1 MASKADRARKGSR
14 AGVAGW
20 LTVLAAASGVALVP
34 AAVLGAGPAQPASA
48 GGPAA
53 RGSQAA
59 PSGNISTVAGG
70 VGGPAKVTKV
80 AMIPCGVASAGGSLY
95 VSDLTPA
102 ESTTP
107 GAFAGGAVRK
117 VSPTG
122 RLTTPV
128 GTGALGPLGDGGL
141 ASKASLR
148 GPNGVA
154 FDHPGNMVIA
164 DTYGSRVRFVAA
176 HTGTFFGQAMTAGH
190 VYTVASGLGQP
201 SAVAV
206 DGAGNLVVADQGA
219 SEVDVVA
226 ARTGTFYGQKMK
238 AGHLYVVAGTGTRGY
253 SGDGGQATSAE
264 LDFPQGVAVDGAGNI
279 LIADRLNNRIRVVAV
294 GTGTFY
300 GKKMKAGD
308 IYTVAGTG
316 GEGYS
321 GDGVPATSAEL
332 DGPIGVAVDGAGN
345 LVIAD
350 NSNERVRVV
359 AAHAGTFYGQAM
371 KARYIYT
378 VAGTGAEGYSGDG
391 GPAIQAEVSPFGVTV
406 DGAGNL
412 VIADTNNNRV
422 RVVAAKTGTFYGQKM
437 ITGDIYTVAGT
448 GQIAY
453 SGDGGPATRAELN
466 QPWGALVDGAGNL
479 VISDFYNNRVRVA
492 AARTGTF
499 YDHQMTAGHIYTVA
513 GTGVAGFSGDRGPA
527 TSAELHWPAGVAV
540 DGSGNLLIADLYNN
554 VIRVVAAHTGTFY
567 GQAMKAGFIYTVA
580 GGGTLGDG
588 HRATSADLL
597 NPAGVA
603 VDGSG
608 NLLIADT
615 VRSRIR
621 VVAAHTGTFYGQAM
635 KANFIYS
642 VAGIAGQSGY
652 TGDGIPATSAELNF
666 PDDVTADGSGNLV
679 IADTSNN
686 RIRVVAA
693 RTGTFYGQKMQ
704 AGDIYSVAGD
714 GTPGF
719 LGDGGPAT
727 LAELNAPRQVAVDG
741 AGNLVIADTGNNR
754 IRITAATNGTFYGR
768 AMKTGHIYTVTG
780 NGKPGFAGDG
790 GPGVSAELNAP
801 EGVAID
807 GSGLVIAD
815 SLNNRIRMVAG

>member
-70 VGGPAKVTKV
+70 VGGPAKATKV

-567 GQAMKAGFIYTVA
+567 GQAMKA
-580 GGGTLGDG
+580 
-588 HRATSADLL
+588 
-597 NPAGVA
+597 
-603 VDGSG
+603 
-608 NLLIADT
+608 
-615 VRSRIR
+615 
-621 VVAAHTGTFYGQAM
+621 
-635 KANFIYS
+635 NFIYS

-754 IRITAATNGTFYGR
+754 IRIAAATNGTFYGR

>member
-20 LTVLAAASGVALVP
+20 LTLTVLAAASGVALVP
-34 AAVLGAGPAQPASA
+34 AAVLGAGPAQAASA

-59 PSGNISTVAGG
+59 PAGDISTVAGG
-70 VGGPAKVTKV
+70 VGGPAKATKV
-80 AMIPCGVASAGGSLY
+80 AMGALGVASAGGSIY
-95 VSDLTPA
+95 V
-102 ESTTP
+102 
-107 GAFAGGAVRK
+107 AGVTQSGGTVRK
-117 VSPTG
+117 VSPAG
-122 RLTTPV
+122 ELTTPV
-128 GTGALGPLGDGGL
+128 GTGVPGPPGDGGL
-141 ASKASLR
+141 ASKASL
-148 GPNGVA
+148 GGADGVA
-154 FDHPGNMVIA
+154 VDHSGNPAIA
-164 DTYGSRVRFVAA
+164 DTYGSRLRLVAA
-176 HTGTFFGQAMTAGH
+176 HTGTFFGQLMTARH
-190 VYTVASGLGQP
+190 IYTVASGIHQF

-219 SEVDVVA
+219 SHVDVVA
-226 ARTGTFYGQKMK
+226 ARAGTFYGQKMK
-238 AGHLYVVAGTGTRGY
+238 AGHLYTVAGNGNKGY
-253 SGDGGQATSAE
+253 SGDGGPATSAE
-264 LDFPQGVAVDGAGNI
+264 LDFPQGVAVDGAGNV
-279 LIADRLNNRIRVVAV
+279 LIADRLNNRIRVVTV

-300 GKKMKAGD
+300 GQKMKAGD

-321 GDGVPATSAEL
+321 GDGVPATHAEL
-332 DGPIGVAVDGAGN
+332 NGPPGVAVDAAGN

-359 AAHAGTFYGQAM
+359 AA
-371 KARYIYT
+371 
-378 VAGTGAEGYSGDG
+378 
-391 GPAIQAEVSPFGVTV
+391 
-406 DGAGNL
+406 
-412 VIADTNNNRV
+412 
-422 RVVAAKTGTFYGQKM
+422 
-437 ITGDIYTVAGT
+437 
-448 GQIAY
+448 
-453 SGDGGPATRAELN
+453 RA
-466 QPWGALVDGAGNL
+466 
-479 VISDFYNNRVRVA
+479 
-492 AARTGTF
+492 
-499 YDHQMTAGHIYTVA
+499 
-513 GTGVAGFSGDRGPA
+513 
-527 TSAELHWPAGVAV
+527 
-540 DGSGNLLIADLYNN
+540 
-554 VIRVVAAHTGTFY
+554 GTFY

-588 HRATSADLL
+588 HRATSAQLL

-635 KANFIYS
+635 KANFIYT
-642 VAGIAGQSGY
+642 VAGMAGQSGY

-679 IADTSNN
+679 IADTNNN

-693 RTGTFYGQKMQ
+693 HTGTFYGQKMQ

-727 LAELNAPRQVAVDG
+727 LAELNAPQQVAVDG

-754 IRITAATNGTFYGR
+754 IRIAAATTGTFYGR
-768 AMKTGHIYTVTG
+768 AMTAGRIYTVAG

-790 GPGVSAELNAP
+790 GPCVSAELNAP
-801 EGVAID
+801 EGMAID

-815 SLNNRIRMVAG
+815 SLSSRIRMVAG

>member
-48 GGPAA
+48 GSPAA

-70 VGGPAKVTKV
+70 VGGPAKATKV

-148 GPNGVA
+148 GPSGVA
-154 FDHPGNMVIA
+154 FDHSGNMVIA
-164 DTYGSRVRFVAA
+164 DTYGSRVRF
-176 HTGTFFGQAMTAGH
+176 
-190 VYTVASGLGQP
+190 
-201 SAVAV
+201 
-206 DGAGNLVVADQGA
+206 
-219 SEVDVVA
+219 
-226 ARTGTFYGQKMK
+226 
-238 AGHLYVVAGTGTRGY
+238 
-253 SGDGGQATSAE
+253 
-264 LDFPQGVAVDGAGNI
+264 
-279 LIADRLNNRIRVVAV
+279 
-294 GTGTFY
+294 
-300 GKKMKAGD
+300 
-308 IYTVAGTG
+308 
-316 GEGYS
+316 
-321 GDGVPATSAEL
+321 
-332 DGPIGVAVDGAGN
+332 
-345 LVIAD
+345 
-350 NSNERVRVV
+350 
-359 AAHAGTFYGQAM
+359 
-371 KARYIYT
+371 
-378 VAGTGAEGYSGDG
+378 
-391 GPAIQAEVSPFGVTV
+391 
-406 DGAGNL
+406 
-412 VIADTNNNRV
+412 
-422 RVVAAKTGTFYGQKM
+422 
-437 ITGDIYTVAGT
+437 
-448 GQIAY
+448 
-453 SGDGGPATRAELN
+453 
-466 QPWGALVDGAGNL
+466 
-479 VISDFYNNRVRVA
+479 
-492 AARTGTF
+492 
-499 YDHQMTAGHIYTVA
+499 
-513 GTGVAGFSGDRGPA
+513 
-527 TSAELHWPAGVAV
+527 
-540 DGSGNLLIADLYNN
+540 
-554 VIRVVAAHTGTFY
+554 
-567 GQAMKAGFIYTVA
+567 
-580 GGGTLGDG
+580 
-588 HRATSADLL
+588 
-597 NPAGVA
+597 
-603 VDGSG
+603 
-608 NLLIADT
+608 
-615 VRSRIR
+615 
-621 VVAAHTGTFYGQAM
+621 VAAHTGTFYGQAM

-693 RTGTFYGQKMQ
+693 RAGTFYGQKMQ

-714 GTPGF
+714 GTKGF

-741 AGNLVIADTGNNR
+741 AGNLVMADTGNNR
-754 IRITAATNGTFYGR
+754 IRIAAATNGTFYGR
-768 AMKTGHIYTVTG
+768 AMKAGHIYTVAG